1 MKMALSLGTIFATVA
16 KKLKTS
22 RKANST
28 KFPVNNKGNDTK
40 KTCHQSHNSQN
51 LFDTRYKKQLTHYP
65 SEKPI
70 GQNFQL
76 KNKTKFSKRICY
88 QGGLF

>member
-28 KFPVNNKGNDTK
+28 KFPVNNKGNVTK
-40 KTCHQSHNSQN
+40 KLATKAITPKIC
-51 LFDTRYKKQLTHYP
+51 LT
-65 SEKPI
+65 
-70 GQNFQL
+70 
-76 KNKTKFSKRICY
+76 
-88 QGGLF
+88 